1 MNVAN
6 LTIRLASADHP
17 HNKEAAEMLIR
28 RTTGLASFTHIQHH
42 LSALNSNQ
50 SLEHLLWLAEID
62 GEYIGWSALT
72 LSILEN
78 QDAAYLG
85 VMPMA
90 LYIEENYRKRGI
102 AQQLIETSS
111 MDAVKLACKELM
123 YQSFDEFWLYK
134 GEDTE
139 VISLELEF
147 EQNHSAD
154 HELNNLFTRS
164 FIKALERQ
172 VDDLPYFVQPETA
185 VLI

>member
-1 MNVAN
+1 
-6 LTIRLASADHP
+6 
-17 HNKEAAEMLIR
+17 
-28 RTTGLASFTHIQHH
+28 
-42 LSALNSNQ
+42 
-50 SLEHLLWLAEID
+50 
-62 GEYIGWSALT
+62 
-72 LSILEN
+72 
-78 QDAAYLG
+78 
-85 VMPMA
+85 MPMA

-154 HELNNLFTRS
+154 LELNNLFTRS

-172 VDDLPYFVQPETA
+172 DRKSTRLNSSHVRISYA
-185 VLI
+185 VFC